1 MWVNYIF
8 LRKKNIFSIKFRKNS
23 WNWNS
28 LHCALLLG
36 TCCRRRRPHS
46 GLTNEMICIFS
57 TWNIIILVWNSVGS
71 VSYQLNL
78 STQNFVR
85 KVWCLVFP
93 DLYLVLSY
101 FWLNRFK
108 SSTCTNPSLKD
119 FQIRPFKFEA
129 VWNYLPTNF
138 YLGLIQHYWTLKQ
151 YYQQWNFYVISS
163 CFPSEQILNY
173 NMTIF
178 SRSYLFYFCMPKIFN
193 YWFGT
198 LAIIFQEIQ

>member
-108 SSTCTNPSLKD
+108 SSVLVRIRVWKISKFDPSSLK
-119 FQIRPFKFEA
+119 QFEIIYQPISIW
-129 VWNYLPTNF
+129 VWSSTT
-138 YLGLIQHYWTLKQ
+138 GL
-151 YYQQWNFYVISS
+151 WNNIIS
-163 CFPSEQILNY
+163 NG
-173 NMTIF
+173 IF
-178 SRSYLFYFCMPKIFN
+178 ML
-193 YWFGT
+193 
-198 LAIIFQEIQ
+198 